1 MVYYIIAKIY
11 HKMSNEE
18 SIFEYYEVVMS
29 VGRYQIV
36 FIRFG
41 NAPAKKYHLIIL
53 KE

>member
-11 HKMSNEE
+11 HKMSNEK
-18 SIFEYYEVVMS
+18 SIFEYYEVVKS

-41 NAPAKKYHLIIL
+41 NALAKKYHLIIL